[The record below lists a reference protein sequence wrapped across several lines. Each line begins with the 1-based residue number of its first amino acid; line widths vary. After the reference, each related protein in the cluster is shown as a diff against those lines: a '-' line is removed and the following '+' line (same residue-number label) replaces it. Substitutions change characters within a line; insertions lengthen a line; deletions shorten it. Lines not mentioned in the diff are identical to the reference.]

1 MEDTN
6 QLIEQRRANL
16 AALAEAGIDP
26 FANKFTPSETCG
38 AAKANYKEERL
49 VAVAGRLVSK
59 REMGKTIFAHIK
71 DTSGSIQLFIRK
83 TMSAKRRSRFSRGS
97 IWRIS

>member
-6 QLIEQRRANL
+6 QLIEQRHANL
-16 AALAEAGIDP
+16 TALTEAGIDP
-26 FANKFTPSETCG
+26 FANKFTPSKSCG
-38 AAKANYKEERL
+38 EAKENYTDDQP

-71 DTSGSIQLFIRK
+71 DTSGTIQLFIRK
-83 TMSAKRRSRFSRGS
+83 ND
-97 IWRIS
+97 